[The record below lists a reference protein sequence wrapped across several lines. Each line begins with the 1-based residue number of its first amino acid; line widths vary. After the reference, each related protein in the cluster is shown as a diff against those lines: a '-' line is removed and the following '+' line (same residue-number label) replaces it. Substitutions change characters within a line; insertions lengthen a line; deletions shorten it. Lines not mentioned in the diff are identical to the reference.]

1 MSMLLI
7 MGSMFFFFQ
16 ASCCQRTNFF
26 YKTSIGKTLRY
37 CLSTWYFSAMLGWCA
52 DRRWSTC
59 FIPWFIRKNDINM
72 DEASNKDD
80 PSAYTT
86 FNDFF
91 TRKLHS
97 NARPIDPS
105 TDAFI
110 SPADG
115 IVYTFENIQEK
126 KLFFIKNKELNLDTL
141 LKNKELA
148 QEFVGGTLTMI
159 YLAPHD
165 YHRFHFPIDCSP
177 DNPHRITGKYESV
190 APFVYKFIQPLTE
203 NERHYVILDENT
215 IMMAI
220 GAMCVGKIEWTYQKS
235 SPIKKGDEAGLFK
248 FGGSTIVLLN
258 KKDSLLLEEKYKN
271 ARGMPI
277 QMGVKLGTYSV
288 LRGASLG
295 GGAKNKA

>member
-7 MGSMFFFFQ
+7 IGSMLFCFQ
-16 ASCCQRTNFF
+16 ASCCQKTDFF

-37 CLSTWYFSAMLGWCA
+37 CLSTWYFSAILGWCA

-59 FIPWFIRKNDINM
+59 FIPWFIRKNSINM
-72 DEASNKDD
+72 DEAINKD
-80 PSAYTT
+80 PSAYIT

-91 TRKLHS
+91 TRKLRS
-97 NARPIDPS
+97 DARCIDQATNA
-105 TDAFI
+105 FV

-115 IVYTFENIQEK
+115 IVYTFENIQPQN
-126 KLFFIKNKELNLDTL
+126 LFFIKNKKLNLGIL

-148 QEFVGGTLTMI
+148 QQFVGGTLTMI

-177 DNPHRITGKYESV
+177 HNPYRIAGKYESV

-220 GAMCVGKIEWTYQKS
+220 GAMCVGKIAWTYQKN

-258 KKDSLLLEEKYKN
+258 KKDSLLLEKEYKN
-271 ARGMPI
+271 ARGIPI
-277 QMGVKLGTYSV
+277 QMGVKLGRYLSPLV
-288 LRGASLG
+288 LHGASKKRSEG
-295 GGAKNKA
+295 